1 MFKEFNAID
10 YICIDIANCV
20 GTQGTFRGDKEL
32 FEARIAWVK
41 SNYLILESFNELAED
56 KPLYIKAVQAL
67 RDVVAGKPTGHL
79 VALDATCSGIQI
91 MSAITGCVRGA
102 DATGLVSEKRA
113 DAYTDVTKEMNAILK
128 LKGFSSIVV
137 PRADVKRAVMTSG
150 YGSTLVPKEVFGEG
164 DKLDIFYQACNVIAP
179 EAFKLM
185 SALLDTWQPDALMH
199 SWVMPDNFHVNIK
212 VMQSKETRVEVDEL
226 NHTTFTTHIKI
237 NQGSKKGLANVANT
251 IHSIDGYLL
260 RSVIRRASFNEV
272 EVSSALSAITIVLLE
287 RANGKATEAVCPS
300 ADLQNM
306 LTIYSYSKMLDTSII
321 NYMDA
326 DNIHSVPTELLVK
339 LSATLSK
346 MLELGSSPVLTV
358 HDAFRSAPWHCN
370 AVRYHYK
377 EIMAELAE
385 SDILQFIVSQ
395 IVKQQVVYIKKSN
408 QLANMIRK
416 SNYSIC

>member
-1 MFKEFNAID
+1 MFKQFNALD
-10 YICIDIANCV
+10 YLCIDIANCV
-20 GTQGTFRGDKEL
+20 GTQGSFRGDKEL
-32 FEARIAWVK
+32 FEARIQWVK
-41 SNYLILESFNELAED
+41 DHYNSLEDFIDVAED
-56 KPLYIKAVQAL
+56 KPLYIKAVHAL
-67 RDVVAGKPTGHL
+67 RETMLGKPTGHL

-102 DATGLVSEKRA
+102 DATGLVSDKRA

-128 LKGFSSIVV
+128 LKGFTGIEV
-137 PRADVKRAVMTSG
+137 PRPDVKRAVMTSG

-164 DKLDIFYQACNVIAP
+164 DMLATFYQACNAIAP

-185 SALLDTWQPDALMH
+185 ADLLDTWQSDALSH
-199 SWVMPDNFHVNIK
+199 NWVMPDNFHVNIK
-212 VMQSKETRVEVDEL
+212 VMQTKETRIEVDEL
-226 NHTTFTTHIKI
+226 GHSTFTTYVKV

-300 ADLQNM
+300 DDLQNM

-321 NYMDA
+321 NYIDA

-385 SDILQFIVSQ
+385 SNILQFIVSQ
-395 IVKQQVVYIKKSN
+395 IVKQQVKFIKKSN
-408 QLANMIRK
+408 NLANLIRE
-416 SNYSIC
+416 SNYAIC